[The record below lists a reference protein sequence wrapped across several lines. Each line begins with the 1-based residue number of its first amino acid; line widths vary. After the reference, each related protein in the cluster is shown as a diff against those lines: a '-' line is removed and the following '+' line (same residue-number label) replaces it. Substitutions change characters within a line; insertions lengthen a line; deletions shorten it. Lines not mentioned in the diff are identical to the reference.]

1 MTNKEIVKQI
11 IELDEE
17 IEIIQKEIN
26 ILKRQ
31 RDKLKSQIKA
41 DNIEIEEFLLMK
53 KLKEGK

>member
-11 IELDEE
+11 IEVDEE

>member
-1 MTNKEIVKQI
+1 MSNKEIVKQI

>member
-11 IELDEE
+11 IEIDEE

-53 KLKEGK
+53 KLKEE